1 MADEKKKAVPKNT
14 AAVKKEEKKLGFFK
28 RIGKWFR
35 DMASELKRVE
45 WPTPKQL
52 INNTLIA
59 LGVMAVS
66 AVVLA
71 GFDWLARLAVDTIST
86 LAGKG

>member
-1 MADEKKKAVPKNT
+1 MADEKKKAVPKST
-14 AAVKKEEKKLGFFK
+14 AAVKKDDKKPGFFA

-35 DMASELKRVE
+35 DMGNELKRVV

-52 INNTLIA
+52 THNTLVA
-59 LGVMAVS
+59 LSVMAVS

-71 GFDWLARLAVDTIST
+71 GFDWLARGAVDFITK
-86 LAGKG
+86 LALKG

>member
-1 MADEKKKAVPKNT
+1 MAENKNKAVPKNT
-14 AAVKKEEKKLGFFK
+14 AAVKKDDTKPGLFK

-35 DMASELKRVE
+35 DMANELKRVV

-52 INNTLIA
+52 MKNTLVA
-59 LGVMAVS
+59 LAVMAFS

-71 GFDWLARLAVDTIST
+71 GFDWLARAAVDTIST

>member
-1 MADEKKKAVPKNT
+1 MADKKKAVPKST
-14 AAVKKEEKKLGFFK
+14 AAVKKDDTKPGFFK

-35 DMASELKRVE
+35 DMVNELKRVV

-52 INNTLIA
+52 MKNTLVA
-59 LGVMAVS
+59 LAVMAFS

-71 GFDWLARLAVDTIST
+71 AFDWLARAGVDAISM

>member
-1 MADEKKKAVPKNT
+1 MADDKKKAVSKST
-14 AAVKKEEKKLGFFK
+14 SAVKKEEKKLGFFK

-52 INNTLIA
+52 TNNTLIA

-66 AVVLA
+66 AVFLA
-71 GFDWLARLAVDTIST
+71 GFDWVARLLVDTISM